1 MVTDSGRFRYDATS
15 ARTFELAAF
24 LMQKP
29 FDLEE
34 IYANLYANDYE
45 QVRLRAQ
52 YALKIRFAAN
62 GVAYIYTTLEEARAL
77 GVDAFTLSRG
87 MVNVMADIRGV
98 DVWVNFTETER
109 GVLCELRSSRR
120 NINPIAVRYGGGGH
134 AKASG
139 ATLPGREEAMRML
152 RDLEEMGED
161 A

>member
-1 MVTDSGRFRYDATS
+1 MVLRLKTRSEEDTYALGRA
-15 ARTFELAAF
+15 LGAF
-24 LMQKP
+24 LRP
-29 FDLEE
+29 GDALLLSGDLGTGKSVL
-34 IYANLYANDYE
+34 ARGA
-45 QVRLRAQ
+45 
-52 YALKIRFAAN
+52 
-62 GVAYIYTTLEEARAL
+62 ARAL

-87 MVNVMADIRGV
+87 VVNVMADIRGV

-139 ATLPGREEAMRML
+139 ATLPGREAAMRML